1 MACSSLS
8 TPLAAAV
15 VISPTEWPAAASAT
29 AASPAGVGLSAES
42 ASSPEATRSGWATA
56 VSLMVSALADVH
68 GGTRNAAFAAACADV
83 IAAGAD
89 VKVVQRML
97 GHADAS
103 MTLNTYA
110 DLWPDRLDE
119 VVEAISLHR
128 ERALSNGH
136 HD

>member
-1 MACSSLS
+1 MA
-8 TPLAAAV
+8 
-15 VISPTEWPAAASAT
+15 
-29 AASPAGVGLSAES
+29 
-42 ASSPEATRSGWATA
+42 
-56 VSLMVSALADVH
+56 
-68 GGTRNAAFAAACADV
+68 

-119 VVEAISLHR
+119 VVEAVSR
-128 ERALSNGH
+128 RRDAALRPPAELLS
-136 HD
+136 